1 MKYVEMDDAKD
12 PTYKTGKGT
21 VTADSLNIRKEPKAD
36 SDSVG
41 KYKKGDKVEIL
52 EVKGEWG
59 KTNKGWINLKYV
71 KMDAA
76 KDDKDDKDDD
86 QKYDDD
92 EIGKN
97 TTFKKGTATVKVNST
112 LTIRKT
118 ASQSGEKV
126 GAYEDGTK
134 VKILEVKGEWGKT
147 DKGWINLRYVVYD

>member
-1 MKYVEMDDAKD
+1 M
-12 PTYKTGKGT
+12 
-21 VTADSLNIRKEPKAD
+21 
-36 SDSVG
+36 
-41 KYKKGDKVEIL
+41 
-52 EVKGEWG
+52 GEWG
-59 KTNKGWINLKYV
+59 KTDKGWINLKYV

-97 TTFKKGTATVKVNST
+97 TTFKKGNATVKVNST

-126 GAYEDGTK
+126 GSYEDGAK